1 MVRIRLVAL
10 LVLLAISCRTATR
23 DDVAALASRGQ
34 ETGARLSE
42 YYESL
47 ARDTV
52 DSWELSAFRRGFL
65 KLPETD
71 TSARAAFESQYK
83 ALRSRARMA
92 RRFSNVYASLGRL
105 AAYDTG
111 GEILG
116 AVEELETALKDV
128 ADSPLQRKL
137 ERDAFEA
144 AVQAIA
150 SWKADREL
158 RAGARTLAPIAAGV
172 ETFFRGERELYEDI
186 AQDRA
191 MKARQIAIDLVK
203 AREVMSSALVTRV
216 LASYELTWPDVKGP
230 FTDERTISGIVEVIE
245 ARSKTFEATSQDETE
260 SVGNALKA
268 LVEAH
273 KRD

>member
-10 LVLLAISCRTATR
+10 VVLLAISCRTATR
-23 DDVAALASRGQ
+23 DDTAALASRGE
-34 ETGARLSE
+34 ETGTRLSE

-65 KLPETD
+65 KLPETG
-71 TSARAAFESQYK
+71 TTTRAAFESQYK
-83 ALRSRARMA
+83 ALRARARMA
-92 RRFSNVYASLGRL
+92 RRFGNVYESLGRL

-111 GEILG
+111 GEIIG
-116 AVEELETALKDV
+116 AVEDLEASLKNV
-128 ADSPLQRKL
+128 ADSPLQGRL

-158 RAGARTLAPIAAGV
+158 RAGARTLEPIAAAV
-172 ETFFRGERELYEDI
+172 AAFFRSERELYQDI
-186 AQDRA
+186 AEDRA
-191 MKARQIAIDLVK
+191 MKTRQIAIDLVK
-203 AREVMSSALVTRV
+203 AKEVVSSTLVTRV
-216 LASYELTWPDVKGP
+216 LASYELTWPDAKQP
-230 FTDERTISGIVEVIE
+230 FADERTISGIVEVIE
-245 ARSKTFEATSQDETE
+245 ARSKTFEAKAQDETE
-260 SVGNALKA
+260 SVGDALKA